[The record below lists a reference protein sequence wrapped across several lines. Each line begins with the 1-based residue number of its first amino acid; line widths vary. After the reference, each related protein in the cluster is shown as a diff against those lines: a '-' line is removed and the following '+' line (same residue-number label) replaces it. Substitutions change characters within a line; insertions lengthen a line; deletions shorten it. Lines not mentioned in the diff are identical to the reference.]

1 MHAIVRTAAFA
12 AALIIAASVHAQ
24 QEPQPAPVQPAVSQ
38 PGQPAPIPPSIQP
51 AQPPGVRPAQPFDS
65 TAHRHLGFFIRPD
78 LGLGYMSTSE
88 PTGTSLGDMTIS
100 GAAGLFGV
108 VIGGAVS
115 ENVIVAGHIYDA
127 VIVDPTVS
135 FSSGASSGTSNVRMA
150 MFGLGPSVT
159 YYWMPSN
166 IYFTG
171 SLAVTR
177 LRLSDNGRDIDSE
190 YGIGGRFGAG
200 KEWWVS
206 DHWGLGVAGHVSLS
220 SNKDTGSSNPPTL
233 TTWAFGVT
241 FSATYN

>member
-1 MHAIVRTAAFA
+1 MHVLIRSAAG
-12 AALIIAASVHAQ
+12 ALIIATSVHAQ
-24 QEPQPAPVQPAVSQ
+24 QEPQTAPVAPAVAQTGQPMPIPPAIQ
-38 PGQPAPIPPSIQP
+38 PGQPPYAPT
-51 AQPPGVRPAQPFDS
+51 AQPLDS
-65 TAHRHLGFFIRPD
+65 TVRRHFGFFIRPD
-78 LGLGYMSTSE
+78 LGLGYMHTSE

-115 ENVIVAGHIYDA
+115 ENVIIAGHIYDA
-127 VIVDPTVS
+127 VVVDPTVS
-135 FSSGASSGTSNVRMA
+135 FSSGASSGTSNAKIA
-150 MFGLGPSVT
+150 MFGFGPSVT

-177 LRLSDNGRDIDSE
+177 LTLSNNGRDANSD
-190 YGIGGRFGAG
+190 YGIGGRFGFG

-206 DHWGLGVAGHVSLS
+206 DHWGLGIAGHLSLS
-220 SNKDTGSSNPPTL
+220 TNKDTGSNPPTL
-233 TTWAFGVT
+233 STWAFGAT